1 MKTLGALL
9 TTAVATLV
17 VTLMTPF
24 QTSATASASG
34 CGSGSHGSAG
44 YAYAGFESTRVSSG
58 VRATVTSLRAP
69 SVKAGHAAAWIGVGG
84 KSAGPNCETMW
95 LQVGVAALP
104 NTPVMLYAEITR
116 PGIDP
121 VFIPLTQNV
130 RVGESHDLAVLEM
143 HRRPGVWRVWL
154 DGKPATDPIV
164 LPGSHRIWKPIATAE
179 SWNGGAATCNSF
191 GFRFE
196 RVGVAGGLGG
206 SWRTFEPGFAFRDR
220 GYVVRQLRPA
230 QGGQRTLSADAIE
243 AYAFDAA
250 SA

>member
-1 MKTLGALL
+1 MRRSRG
-9 TTAVATLV
+9 
-17 VTLMTPF
+17 
-24 QTSATASASG
+24 
-34 CGSGSHGSAG
+34 
-44 YAYAGFESTRVSSG
+44 
-58 VRATVTSLRAP
+58 
-69 SVKAGHAAAWIGVGG
+69 
-84 KSAGPNCETMW
+84 
-95 LQVGVAALP
+95 
-104 NTPVMLYAEITR
+104 

-143 HRRPGVWRVWL
+143 YRRPGVWRVWL

-196 RVGVAGGLGG
+196 RVGVAAGPRRLVAHLRARVHVQGP
-206 SWRTFEPGFAFRDR
+206 R
-220 GYVVRQLRPA
+220 VRRAPAPPRA